1 MNWAEFFSMGGY
13 AFYVWSAWGLS
24 ALVMAYL
31 FTQAKWQNAKLRREL
46 KRQIQ
51 RDRMRASNV
60 KNPHSSHP

>member
-31 FTQAKWQNAKLRREL
+31 FTQAKWQNAKLRRDL

-60 KNPHSSHP
+60 KNPHSSRP